1 MNWGIKM
8 QKKTVF
14 LTGSSGN
21 MGFAGFKELYARKN
35 EFNIVLLNRG
45 SEKNRLKFKDFE
57 NDPSVKLVWGDLT
70 NYDDVL
76 ECVNGADY
84 VLHVGGMVSPAAD
97 YFPKKT
103 IMTNTT
109 AMRNIVNAVKA
120 QPDPDNVKVV
130 YIGTVAETGDR
141 NPPIHWGRTGDP
153 IKISIYDHYA
163 ISKVYAE
170 MIIAESG
177 LKHWVSLRQSG
188 ILYPA
193 ILKNMD
199 PIMFHVPI
207 NGVLEWATIE
217 DSGRLLANVCG
228 DDVPEDFWRKFYNI
242 GSGKEYRITNFEF
255 EELLLGAL
263 GLPSPKKLFNADW
276 FLLRNFHGQW
286 YADSDKLE
294 EYLHFRANTPIKKY
308 FDNMAKQVPLYYRAC
323 KAFVGPTKNLIAAV
337 AKPFM
342 KKIAETDVFGT
353 LNWKKTNH
361 HARLTAYYGTEKDR
375 NSIGSWK
382 EFKVERPTEKVTLLD
397 HGYDES
403 KPLTE
408 LDAADMEKAAEF
420 RGGKFLEENY
430 QKGDIYTKKHW
441 ECAFGHKFEMS
452 PNLVLLGGHWCPE
465 CSPLPWDP
473 EDMNSDRQYKWNY
486 DEVAKKNPFF
496 NQVWAPLHSPDEH
509 NVYGREIFDEFGEKK

>member
-1 MNWGIKM
+1 M

-35 EFNIVLLNRG
+35 EFNLVLLNRG
-45 SEKNRLKFKDFE
+45 SEKNKAKFKDYE

-70 NYDDVL
+70 NYEDVL
-76 ECVNGADY
+76 ECVTGADY

-97 YFPKKT
+97 YYPKKT
-103 IMTNTT
+103 IKTNTT

-120 QPDPDNVKVV
+120 QENADDIKVV

-141 NPPIHWGRTGDP
+141 NPPIHWARTGDP

-163 ISKVYAE
+163 ISKAYAE
-170 MIIAESG
+170 MLLAESG

-242 GSGKEYRITNFEF
+242 GSGKEYRITNYEF

-276 FLLRNFHGQW
+276 FILRNFHGQW

-294 EYLHFRANTPIKKY
+294 EILHFRANIPVKKY
-308 FDNMAKQVPLYYRAC
+308 FKMMRDQVEFYYKLAFLAKP
-323 KAFVGPTKNLIAAV
+323 FGFAV
-337 AKPFM
+337 KPFM
-342 KKIAETDVFGT
+342 KKIAETEVFGT
-353 LNWKKTNH
+353 LNWRKNQH
-361 HARLTAYYGTEKDR
+361 PDRISAYYGNMKNWD
-375 NSIGSWK
+375 SIGSWK
-382 EFKVERPTEKVTLLD
+382 DFKVERPTEEVSLLD
-397 HGYDES
+397 HGYDEE
-403 KPLTE
+403 KGVE
-408 LDAADMEKAAEF
+408 NLDKADMQKAAEF
-420 RGGKFLEENY
+420 RGGKFLEEKY
-430 QKGDIYTKKHW
+430 EAGDIYTKKHW
-441 ECAFGHKFEMS
+441 ECALGHKFEMT
-452 PNLVLLGGHWCPE
+452 PNLALRGGHWCPE

-473 EDMNSDRQYKWNY
+473 EDMNSDKEVKWNY

-496 NQVWAPLHSPDEH
+496 NQVWAPLHDPDEH
-509 NVYGREIFDEFGEKK
+509 NVYGRSIFDEFGEK